1 MIVKN
6 NFNFRN
12 IAIIPARAGSKR
24 LPGKNKK
31 MLGELPLIVHS
42 IKYAKQYGSIIDQII
57 VSTDDADIKTIALS
71 EGVEVIDRPPEI
83 ARDEATTL
91 CALQHVL
98 ANIQE
103 DVENVFLLQ
112 PTNPLRPK
120 NLLRDAFQEFSKGKF
135 ESLMTVSRSYQK
147 FGKIKNSQF
156 VPFNYEMGQRSQDLE
171 PLFFENGLLY
181 IIKTS
186 LIRQDKL
193 LGENNF
199 PFIVDHPFSK
209 VDIDEKEDFEYAEF
223 LLKRTKRK

>member
-24 LPGKNKK
+24 LPGKNKLL
-31 MLGELPLIVHS
+31 LGGIPLVVHS
-42 IKYAKQYGSIIDQII
+42 IRYAKLYNNLIDKII
-57 VSTDDADIKTIALS
+57 VSTNDADIKAIALS

-83 ARDEATTL
+83 AGDEATTL
-91 CALQHVL
+91 SALQHVL
-98 ANIQE
+98 VNIKE

-112 PTNPLRPK
+112 PTNPLRPD
-120 NLLRDAFQEFSKGKF
+120 NLLENAFKEFSKGKY
-135 ESLMTVSRSYQK
+135 ESLITVSRSYQK
-147 FGKIKNSQF
+147 FGKIRNNQF
-156 VPFNYEMGQRSQDLE
+156 IPFNYKMGQRSQDLE
-171 PLFFENGLLY
+171 PFYFENGLLY
-181 IIKTS
+181 IIKAS

-199 PFIVDHPFSK
+199 PFIVDHLFSN

-223 LLKRTKRK
+223 LLNRTEN